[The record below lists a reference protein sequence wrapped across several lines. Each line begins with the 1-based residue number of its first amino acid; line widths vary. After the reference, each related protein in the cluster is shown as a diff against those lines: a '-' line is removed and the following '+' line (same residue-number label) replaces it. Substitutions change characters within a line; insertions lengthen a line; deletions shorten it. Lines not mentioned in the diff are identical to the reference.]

1 MFGSLQH
8 APQLTHRPFLSFETG
23 RMAVNVRL
31 SLAAQVF
38 LGFFLYSISESLSV
52 LLP

>member
-8 APQLTHRPFLSFETG
+8 APQLMHRPFLSFETG
-23 RMAVNVRL
+23 KIAVKVRL

-38 LGFFLYSISESLSV
+38 LGFCVNSIPESLSG
-52 LLP
+52 L